1 MRDRIGSAAWQASQ
15 LAILGMR
22 TLEPHADP
30 RGYVARLQSADN
42 CTYGS

>member
-1 MRDRIGSAAWQASQ
+1 MRDRIGSAAWQASR
-15 LAILGMR
+15 LVILGMR

-30 RGYVARLQSADN
+30 SWCVARLQSADN